1 MTMTPGVKRLAPGEG
16 YTYQCVFK
24 LPTMDV
30 GQLSFVVGTASITGP
45 AAGD

>member
-1 MTMTPGVKRLAPGEG
+1 MTMTPTVKRLAPGEG